1 LNSSRLVTITNGKD
15 RCCSEF
21 FNSAIRTLMSR
32 FSTGVPGLDEL
43 LGGGLVPGTL
53 TVVCGATGIGKTQL
67 GLQFCNAGHAQ
78 DGHRGIVFD
87 MSARGDTQSHAEYA
101 RRMFDWA
108 LMPVDPGN
116 ALHLEGFFGNT
127 RSTGDYLHVFDSIG
141 RRVTKRDLDFDG
153 YHDWQAQLVGRLNAA
168 IAFFYGNF
176 VGGVRRCVVD
186 GIEPVERPIDSIQ
199 MEMFEYIYHQILRK
213 ESEWVARDL
222 LRENYRQQADAVT
235 THRYDHT
242 QIGCLFLYTSAESML
257 DQLIDRPLDEGD
269 LLSNANTVIY
279 MGKVRDGLKLRRALY
294 IAKHRASAASDEIH
308 PYQIGDAG
316 LRILV

>member
-1 LNSSRLVTITNGKD
+1 MSRL
-15 RCCSEF
+15 
-21 FNSAIRTLMSR
+21 
-32 FSTGVPGLDEL
+32 STGVPGLDEL

-67 GLQFCNAGHAQ
+67 GLQFCNAGLAQ
-78 DGHRGIVFD
+78 EGQRGIVFD
-87 MSARGDTQSHAEYA
+87 MSARGDAQSHAEYA
-101 RRMFDWA
+101 QRMVDWSLA
-108 LMPVDPGN
+108 PVDPGRP
-116 ALHLEGFFGNT
+116 LHLEDVFAEN
-127 RSTGDYLHVFDSIG
+127 RPIGDYLHVFDSIG

-168 IAFFYGNF
+168 IAFFYRNF

-186 GIEPVERPIDSIQ
+186 GIEPVERPSDSIQ
-199 MEMFEYIYHQILRK
+199 MEMFEYVYHQILRK
-213 ESEWVARDL
+213 EADWVARDL
-222 LRENYRQQADAVT
+222 LREHYRQQADAVAA
-235 THRYDHT
+235 HHYDPK
-242 QIGCLFLYTSAESML
+242 QIGCLFLYTAAESML
-257 DQLIDRPLDEGD
+257 DQLINRPLDEGD

-316 LRILV
+316 LRIIE

>member
-1 LNSSRLVTITNGKD
+1 
-15 RCCSEF
+15 
-21 FNSAIRTLMSR
+21 MSR

-53 TVVCGATGIGKTQL
+53 AVVSGATGIGKTQF
-67 GLQFCNAGHAQ
+67 GLQYCNAGLA
-78 DGHRGIVFD
+78 DEGRRGVVFD
-87 MSARGDTQSHAEYA
+87 MSARGDAQSQKEYA
-101 RRMFDWA
+101 RRMFDWSLEA
-108 LMPVDPGN
+108 VDPDQP
-116 ALHLEGFFGNT
+116 LHLETFFSNN
-127 RSTGDYLHVFDSIG
+127 RPTGDYLHVFDSIG

-186 GIEPVERPIDSIQ
+186 GIEPVERPSDSIQ

-213 ESEWVARDL
+213 DSEWVARDL
-222 LRENYRQQADAVT
+222 LREHYRQQADAVAANG
-235 THRYDHT
+235 YDHT

-279 MGKVRDGLKLRRALY
+279 MGKIRDGRKLRRALY
-294 IAKHRASAASDEIH
+294 VAKHRGSAASDEIH
-308 PYQIGDAG
+308 PYEIGEAG
-316 LRILV
+316 LRVLV